1 MRKMLKKEC
10 ENKSMKYLTLMR
22 KIRSEVR
29 ERKTDLT
36 VRYRKKSRT
45 LELNQKKRRREE
57 NKDRSTREDR
67 NIQRLCNI

>member
-1 MRKMLKKEC
+1 
-10 ENKSMKYLTLMR
+10 MKYLTLMR

-36 VRYRKKSRT
+36 VRYRKKVEPLSEIR
-45 LELNQKKRRREE
+45 KREE